1 MLEPAARK
9 ICPDCSCSSTESKHC
24 EAAAT
29 RDSLQDFGICFH
41 TAAAAASFIPN
52 IPKPLHFP
60 LNSLFLALKKTC
72 YDFILFCQQTN
83 GHGLNYESI
92 RGDGNVAAAR
102 KINRNV
108 FFSTQVLEADQ
119 ESAYSSLWDTNS
131 SAPSTDTLISPLDIA
146 PAALAVL
153 GKALTF
159 PEMFGQS

>member
-1 MLEPAARK
+1 M
-9 ICPDCSCSSTESKHC
+9 
-24 EAAAT
+24 
-29 RDSLQDFGICFH
+29 
-41 TAAAAASFIPN
+41 
-52 IPKPLHFP
+52 
-60 LNSLFLALKKTC
+60 
-72 YDFILFCQQTN
+72 
-83 GHGLNYESI
+83 NYESI

-108 FFSTQVLEADQ
+108 FSTQVLEADQ

>member
-1 MLEPAARK
+1 M
-9 ICPDCSCSSTESKHC
+9 
-24 EAAAT
+24 
-29 RDSLQDFGICFH
+29 
-41 TAAAAASFIPN
+41 
-52 IPKPLHFP
+52 
-60 LNSLFLALKKTC
+60 
-72 YDFILFCQQTN
+72 
-83 GHGLNYESI
+83 NYESI
-92 RGDGNVAAAR
+92 RGDGNVAAER